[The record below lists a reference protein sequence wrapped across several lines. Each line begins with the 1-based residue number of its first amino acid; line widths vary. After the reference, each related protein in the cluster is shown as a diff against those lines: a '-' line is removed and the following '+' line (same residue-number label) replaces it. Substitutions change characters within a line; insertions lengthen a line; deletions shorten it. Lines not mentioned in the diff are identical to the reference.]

1 MNDGG
6 GESFRLCVCDVCVRV
21 CARDE
26 FVVGKV
32 VAGERRR
39 RRRRA
44 RAVSLAVGVQDGKTV
59 IATLPCTTGRRDAA
73 LHGRPQSGNAA
84 TVSFR
89 ILNIFYSLTRR
100 SFVGG

>member
-1 MNDGG
+1 
-6 GESFRLCVCDVCVRV
+6 V
-21 CARDE
+21 CARVE
-26 FVVGKV
+26 FAVGELV
-32 VAGERRR
+32 VAGERLR

-59 IATLPCTTGRRDAA
+59 IATLPCATGRRDAA

-89 ILNIFYSLTRR
+89 ILNFYSLTPIV
-100 SFVGG
+100 FVWGL